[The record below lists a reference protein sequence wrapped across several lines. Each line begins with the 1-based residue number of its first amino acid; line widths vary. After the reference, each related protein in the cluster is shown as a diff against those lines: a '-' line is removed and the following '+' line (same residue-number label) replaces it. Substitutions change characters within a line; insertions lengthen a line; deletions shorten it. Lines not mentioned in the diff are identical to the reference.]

1 MAKKIKKESD
11 CRGCAEC
18 IGCGRDRLRD
28 VEYLECDRC
37 SAEVEKLYV
46 LDGKELCEE
55 CLFDKIE
62 TIEL

>member
-18 IGCGRDRLRD
+18 KGCGRDRLRD
-28 VEYLECDRC
+28 VEYLEYDSCGSD
-37 SAEVEKLYV
+37 VNKLFV
-46 LDGKELCEE
+46 INGKELCEE
-55 CLFDKIE
+55 CLFDEIE